1 MTKEELAKEFIESL
15 KTYQR
20 APGLTLTDIWLNGFE
35 RGQAELVSEAE
46 IEVQSRIHHRGVFG
60 TVPQS
65 REVHKIK
72 AMADKLEEKRKK

>member
-1 MTKEELAKEFIESL
+1 MTKEDMAKEFIESL

-20 APGLTLTDIWLNGFE
+20 APGLTDIWLNGFE

-46 IEVQSRIHHRGVFG
+46 IEVQRRIHHRGVFG

-72 AMADKLEEKRKK
+72 ALADKLEKKK